1 MCTVPSNGF
10 PSTPHLRFHLLNPR
24 LLQPNANLNLNQNLF
39 KHDPIP
45 FDMRYVVVTGGVMS
59 GLGKGVTTAS
69 VAKILQSMGYKV
81 TAIKIDP
88 YLNVDA
94 GTMSP
99 FEHGEVFVMEDGGEV
114 DLDLGN
120 YERFLNVN
128 LTRDHNITTGKVY
141 LRVIE
146 KERRGDYLGK
156 TVQVIPHVINEIAEE
171 IRSVAEKQ
179 DFTVVEVG
187 GTVGDIESMPFLEA
201 VRQLSLEEDVIFI
214 HVTLVPSLDVV
225 GEQKT
230 KPTQH
235 SVKTLREVGI
245 SPNLIVC
252 RCHQELEEKTRRK
265 LALFCNVHEDQVISD
280 HDVDDIY
287 KIPLVLNEQK
297 VGEKIIRTIGLRRK
311 PDLTRWKSIIS
322 RKMEKT
328 VYLGL
333 AGKYVDLPDSYIS
346 IKEALK
352 HASFATGI
360 NVEIEMLDTETV
372 NDSSFTQYDGILV
385 PGGFG
390 SRGVEGKIQAV
401 KYAREHEIPF
411 LGLCYGFQLAC
422 VEYARF
428 LGIEDANS
436 TEVGRELEINC
447 TPVIDLLP
455 EQRNIGSM
463 GGTMR
468 LGADT
473 DVLLEKD
480 TLIYSLYNENV
491 IRERHRHRYE
501 VNPEFIPVL
510 EEGGLT
516 FSARSSDMEKM
527 EATELRTHPFF
538 LGTQFHPEFKS
549 RLENPSPPFVGFVKA
564 MGERHD

>member
-1 MCTVPSNGF
+1 
-10 PSTPHLRFHLLNPR
+10 
-24 LLQPNANLNLNQNLF
+24 
-39 KHDPIP
+39 
-45 FDMRYVVVTGGVMS
+45 MS
-59 GLGKGVTTAS
+59 GLGKGVITAS

-120 YERFLNVN
+120 YERFLNCN

-141 LRVIE
+141 QRVIE

-156 TVQVIPHVINEIAEE
+156 TVQVIPHVIEE
-171 IRSVAEKQ
+171 IMDEIRTVAEKQ
-179 DFTVVEVG
+179 DCTVIEVG

-201 VRQLSLEEDVIFI
+201 ARQLSLEEDVVFI

-235 SVKTLREVGI
+235 SVKALRETGI
-245 SPNLIVC
+245 SPGLIVC
-252 RCHQELEEKTRRK
+252 RCTHKLEEKTRKK
-265 LALFCNVHEDQVISD
+265 LALFCNVHEEQVISD
-280 HDVDDIY
+280 HDVNDIY
-287 KIPLVLNEQK
+287 RIPLVLSHQK
-297 VGEKIIRTIGLRRK
+297 VGEKIIRHFGLRRSTN
-311 PDLTRWKSIIS
+311 LQRWKQIIS
-322 RKMEKT
+322 GKMTKT
-328 VYLGL
+328 VHLGL

-346 IKEALK
+346 IQEALR
-352 HASFATGI
+352 HASYATGI
-360 NVEIEMLDTETV
+360 KVDIAMLDTEAITTYAL
-372 NDSSFTQYDGILV
+372 DRFDGIIV

-390 SRGVEGKIQAV
+390 SRGVEGKIEAIR
-401 KYAREHEIPF
+401 YARENKVPF

-428 LGIEDANS
+428 LGIEDANT
-436 TEVGRELEINC
+436 TEVAAELRTEC
-447 TPVIDLLP
+447 TPIIDLLP
-455 EQRNIGSM
+455 EQRAVEKM

-473 DVLLEKD
+473 DILLQKK
-480 TLIYSLYNENV
+480 TLIHSLYTTDV

-501 VNPEFIPVL
+501 VNPEFVALL
-510 EEGGLT
+510 EEGGLV
-516 FSARSSDMEKM
+516 FSARSKHLKTM
-527 EATELRTHPFF
+527 EAAELPDNPFF

-564 MGERHD
+564 MGEGHD

>member
-1 MCTVPSNGF
+1 
-10 PSTPHLRFHLLNPR
+10 
-24 LLQPNANLNLNQNLF
+24 
-39 KHDPIP
+39 
-45 FDMRYVVVTGGVMS
+45 MRYVVVTGGVMS

-69 VAKILQSMGYKV
+69 VAKILQNMGYKV

-120 YERFLNVN
+120 YERFLNMN

-156 TVQVIPHVINEIAEE
+156 TVQVIPHVINEITDE
-171 IRSVAEKQ
+171 IRSVAEKL
-179 DFTVVEVG
+179 DFTVIEVG

-201 VRQLSLEEDVIFI
+201 VRQLSLEEDVVFI

-235 SVKTLREVGI
+235 SVKELREAGI

-252 RCHQELEEKTRRK
+252 RCTQELEEKTRRK
-265 LALFCNVHEDQVISD
+265 LALFCNVHDDQVISD
-280 HDVDDIY
+280 HDVTDIY
-287 KIPLVLNEQK
+287 EIPLILNEQK
-297 VGEKIIRTIGLRRK
+297 VGEKIIRHFGLRRNANLVK
-311 PDLTRWKSIIS
+311 WKQIIAK
-322 RKMEKT
+322 KMVKT
-328 VYLGL
+328 VNLGL

-346 IKEALK
+346 IREALK
-352 HASFATGI
+352 HASYATGI
-360 NVEIEMLDTETV
+360 DVDISMLDTESIGAYSLE
-372 NDSSFTQYDGILV
+372 DFDGILV

-390 SRGVEGKIQAV
+390 SRGVEGKIEAIQ
-401 KYAREHEIPF
+401 YARKNRIPF

-428 LGIEDANS
+428 LGITDANT
-436 TEVGRELEINC
+436 TEVAGELKISC
-447 TPVIDLLP
+447 TPVIDFLP
-455 EQRNIGSM
+455 EQRTIENM

-473 DVLLEKD
+473 DILLKKD
-480 TLIYSLYNENV
+480 TKIHSLYGV
-491 IRERHRHRYE
+491 STIRERHRHRYE
-501 VNPEFIPVL
+501 VNPDFIHVL
-510 EEGGLT
+510 EEGGLV
-516 FSARSSDMEKM
+516 FSARSEDLEKM
-527 EATELRTHPFF
+527 EACELPDHPFF

-564 MGERHD
+564 MGERYD

>member
-1 MCTVPSNGF
+1 MYQGLEKSGF
-10 PSTPHLRFHLLNPR
+10 RI
-24 LLQPNANLNLNQNLF
+24 NQNIY
-39 KHDPIP
+39 KYHPVRP
-45 FDMRYVVVTGGVMS
+45 DMRYVVVTGGVMS

-69 VAKILQSMGYKV
+69 VAKILQNMGYKV

-99 FEHGEVFVMEDGGEV
+99 FEHGEVFVLEDGGEV

-128 LTRDHNITTGKVY
+128 LSRDHNITTGKVY
-141 LRVIE
+141 QRVIT

-156 TVQVIPHVINEIAEE
+156 TVQVIPHVIEE
-171 IRSVAEKQ
+171 IMDEIRGVAEKQ
-179 DFTVVEVG
+179 DFTVVEIG

-201 VRQLSLEEDVIFI
+201 VRQLSLEEDVVFI

-230 KPTQH
+230 KPSQH
-235 SVKTLREVGI
+235 SVKVLRETGI

-252 RCHQELEEKTRRK
+252 RCTEKLLDKTKRK
-265 LALFCNVHEDQVISD
+265 LALFCNVSEDQTISD

-287 KIPLVLNEQK
+287 KIPLILNQQK
-297 VGEKIIRTIGLRRK
+297 VGEKIIGQFKLRRK
-311 PDLTRWKSIIS
+311 VNLSRWKTIIS
-322 RKMEKT
+322 QKMTKT
-328 VYLGL
+328 VNLGL

-352 HASFATGI
+352 HASYATGI
-360 NVEIEMLDTETV
+360 QVNVEMLDVE
-372 NDSSFTQYDGILV
+372 SISMYSFDKFDGILV

-390 SRGVEGKIQAV
+390 SRGVEGKITAIS
-401 KYAREHEIPF
+401 YAREHNIPF

-422 VEYARF
+422 VEFARYI
-428 LGIEDANS
+428 GIEDANT
-436 TEVGRELEINC
+436 TEVTQELDLSC
-447 TPVIDLLP
+447 TPIIDLLP
-455 EQRNIGSM
+455 EQRTIEKM

-473 DVLLEKD
+473 DIILKKG
-480 TLIYSLYNENV
+480 TLIHSLYGREV
-491 IRERHRHRYE
+491 IRERHRHRFE
-501 VNPEFIPVL
+501 VNWEYISIL
-510 EEGGLT
+510 EEGGLV
-516 FSARSSDMEKM
+516 FSAQSEDLKKM
-527 EATELRTHPFF
+527 ESAELPGHPFF

-549 RLENPSPPFVGFVKA
+549 RLENPSPPFIGFVKA

>member
-1 MCTVPSNGF
+1 
-10 PSTPHLRFHLLNPR
+10 
-24 LLQPNANLNLNQNLF
+24 
-39 KHDPIP
+39 
-45 FDMRYVVVTGGVMS
+45 MRYVVVTGGVMS

-120 YERFLNVN
+120 YERFLNTN

-141 LRVIE
+141 SRVIE

-156 TVQVIPHVINEIAEE
+156 TVQVIPHVIEE
-171 IRSVAEKQ
+171 IMREIRQVAERQ
-179 DFTVVEVG
+179 DFTVIEVG

-201 VRQLSLEEDVIFI
+201 VRQLSLEEDVVFV
-214 HVTLVPSLDVV
+214 HVTLVPSLEVV

-235 SVKTLREVGI
+235 SVKALREAGI

-252 RCHQELEEKTRRK
+252 RCKKELEEKIRRK
-265 LALFCNVHEDQVISD
+265 IALFCNVHEDQVISD
-280 HDVDDIY
+280 HDVGDIY
-287 KIPLVLNEQK
+287 KIPLLLNQQK
-297 VGEKIIRTIGLRRK
+297 VGEKIIRHFGLRRK
-311 PDLTRWKSIIS
+311 VNLSKWNNIIS
-322 RKMEKT
+322 RPMEKT
-328 VYLGL
+328 VTLGL

-352 HASFATGI
+352 HASYATGI
-360 NVEIEMLDTETV
+360 DVAVEMLDTEHV
-372 NDSSFTQYDGILV
+372 DASSFAGFDGILV

-390 SRGVEGKIQAV
+390 SRGVEGKIKAV
-401 KYAREHEIPF
+401 KYARENHIPF

-428 LGIEDANS
+428 LEIEHAN
-436 TEVGRELEINC
+436 TAEVADELGINC
-447 TPVIDLLP
+447 TPIIDLLP
-455 EQRNIGSM
+455 EQRNIGKM

-473 DVLLEKD
+473 DIILKKN
-480 TLIYSLYNENV
+480 TLIYSLYKKKT

-501 VNPEFIPVL
+501 VNPEFITDL
-510 EEGGLT
+510 EAYGLQ
-516 FSARSSDMEKM
+516 FSAVSADGKKM
-527 EATELRTHPFF
+527 EALEITDHPFF

>member
-1 MCTVPSNGF
+1 MYQGLEKSGF
-10 PSTPHLRFHLLNPR
+10 RI
-24 LLQPNANLNLNQNLF
+24 NQNIY
-39 KHDPIP
+39 KYHPVRP
-45 FDMRYVVVTGGVMS
+45 DMRYVVVTGGVMS

-69 VAKILQSMGYKV
+69 VAKILQNMGYKV

-99 FEHGEVFVMEDGGEV
+99 FEHGEVFVLEDGGEV

-128 LTRDHNITTGKVY
+128 LSRDHNITTGKVY
-141 LRVIE
+141 QRVIT

-156 TVQVIPHVINEIAEE
+156 TVQVIPHVIEE
-171 IRSVAEKQ
+171 IMDEIRGVAEKQ
-179 DFTVVEVG
+179 DFTVVEIG

-201 VRQLSLEEDVIFI
+201 VRQLSLEEDVVFI

-230 KPTQH
+230 KPSQH
-235 SVKTLREVGI
+235 SVKVLRETGI

-252 RCHQELEEKTRRK
+252 RCTEKLLDKTKRK
-265 LALFCNVHEDQVISD
+265 LALFCNVSEDQTISD

-287 KIPLVLNEQK
+287 KIPLILNQQK
-297 VGEKIIRTIGLRRK
+297 VGEKIIGQFKLRRK
-311 PDLTRWKSIIS
+311 VNLSRWKTIIS
-322 RKMEKT
+322 QKMTKT
-328 VYLGL
+328 VNLGL

-352 HASFATGI
+352 HASYATGI
-360 NVEIEMLDTETV
+360 QVNVEMLDVE
-372 NDSSFTQYDGILV
+372 SISMYSFDKFDGILV

-390 SRGVEGKIQAV
+390 SRGVEGKITAIS
-401 KYAREHEIPF
+401 YAREHNIPF

-422 VEYARF
+422 VEFARYI
-428 LGIEDANS
+428 GIEDANT
-436 TEVGRELEINC
+436 TEVTQELDLSC
-447 TPVIDLLP
+447 TPIIDLLP
-455 EQRNIGSM
+455 EQRTIEKM

-473 DVLLEKD
+473 DIILKKG
-480 TLIYSLYNENV
+480 TLIHSLYGREV
-491 IRERHRHRYE
+491 IRERHRHRFE
-501 VNPEFIPVL
+501 VNWDYIPIL
-510 EEGGLT
+510 EEGGLV
-516 FSARSSDMEKM
+516 FSAQSEDLKKM
-527 EATELRTHPFF
+527 ESAELPGHPFF

-549 RLENPSPPFVGFVKA
+549 RLENPSPPFIGFVKA

>member
-1 MCTVPSNGF
+1 M
-10 PSTPHLRFHLLNPR
+10 
-24 LLQPNANLNLNQNLF
+24 
-39 KHDPIP
+39 
-45 FDMRYVVVTGGVMS
+45 VTGGVMS

-141 LRVIE
+141 QQVIE

-156 TVQVIPHVINEIAEE
+156 TVQVIPHVINEIMEE

-179 DFTVVEVG
+179 DFTVIEVG

-201 VRQLSLEEDVIFI
+201 VRQLSLEEDVLFI
-214 HVTLVPSLDVV
+214 HVTLVPSLEVV

-235 SVKTLREVGI
+235 SVKALREAGM

-252 RCHQELEEKTRRK
+252 RCSQKLEEKTRRK
-265 LALFCNVHEDQVISD
+265 IALFCNVHEDQVISD

-287 KIPLVLNEQK
+287 RIPLVLSQQE
-297 VGEKIIRTIGLRRK
+297 VGEKIIRHFGLRRK
-311 PDLTRWKSIIS
+311 TDLKAWKRIIS
-322 RKMEKT
+322 RKMTKT
-328 VYLGL
+328 VTVGL
-333 AGKYVDLPDSYIS
+333 AGKYVNLPDSYIS

-352 HASFATGI
+352 HASYATGI
-360 NVEIEMLDTETV
+360 QVNIEMLDTEAIDTYALH
-372 NDSSFTQYDGILV
+372 NYDGILV

-390 SRGVEGKIQAV
+390 SRGVEGKIKAV
-401 KYAREHEIPF
+401 QYARENRIPF

-428 LGIEDANS
+428 LGIEDAHT
-436 TEVGRELEINC
+436 TEVAAELEIDC
-447 TPVIDLLP
+447 TPVIDFLP
-455 EQRNIGSM
+455 EQRNIGKM

-473 DVLLEKD
+473 DILLKSK
-480 TLIYSLYNENV
+480 TMIHSLYNTTV

-501 VNPEFIPVL
+501 VNPEFISVL
-510 EEGGLT
+510 EEGNLV
-516 FSARSSDMEKM
+516 FSARSKDLKKM
-527 EATELRTHPFF
+527 EVAELPDHPFF

>member
-1 MCTVPSNGF
+1 
-10 PSTPHLRFHLLNPR
+10 
-24 LLQPNANLNLNQNLF
+24 
-39 KHDPIP
+39 
-45 FDMRYVVVTGGVMS
+45 MRYVVVTGGVMS
-59 GLGKGVTTAS
+59 GLGKGVITAS

-120 YERFLNVN
+120 YERFLNCN

-146 KERRGDYLGK
+146 KERKGDYLGK
-156 TVQVIPHVINEIAEE
+156 TVQVIPHIINEITEE
-171 IRSVAEKQ
+171 IRAVAEKQ
-179 DFTVVEVG
+179 DFTVIEVG

-201 VRQLSLEEDVIFI
+201 VRQLSLEEDVVFI

-235 SVKTLREVGI
+235 SVKALREAGI

-252 RCHQELEEKTRRK
+252 RCKRELEEKAREK
-265 LALFCNVHEDQVISD
+265 LALFCNVHEDQVVSD

-287 KIPLVLNEQK
+287 RIPIILNQQK
-297 VGEKIIRTIGLRRK
+297 VGEKIIRHFSLKRK
-311 PDLTRWKSIIS
+311 ADLAKWKQIIS
-322 RKMEKT
+322 RKMTTT
-328 VYLGL
+328 VTLGL
-333 AGKYVDLPDSYIS
+333 AGKYVDLPDSYLS
-346 IKEALK
+346 IKGALN
-352 HASFATGI
+352 HASYATGI
-360 NVEIEMLDTETV
+360 KVDISMLDTEAIHTY
-372 NDSSFTQYDGILV
+372 SFDDFDGILV

-390 SRGVEGKIQAV
+390 SRGVEGKIEAI
-401 KYAREHEIPF
+401 KFARENNVPF

-428 LGIEDANS
+428 LGIKDAN
-436 TEVGRELEINC
+436 TAEVANELHIDC
-447 TPVIDLLP
+447 TPVIDFLP
-455 EQRNIGSM
+455 EQRTIQKM

-473 DVLLEKD
+473 DIILKKGS
-480 TLIYSLYNENV
+480 TIHSLYGTTP

-501 VNPEFIPVL
+501 VNPEFISAL
-510 EEGGLT
+510 EEGGLV
-516 FSARSSDMEKM
+516 FSARSEDQQKM
-527 EATELRTHPFF
+527 ESCELPDHPFF

>member
-1 MCTVPSNGF
+1 M
-10 PSTPHLRFHLLNPR
+10 
-24 LLQPNANLNLNQNLF
+24 
-39 KHDPIP
+39 
-45 FDMRYVVVTGGVMS
+45 VTGGVMS

-69 VAKILQSMGYKV
+69 VAKILQRMGYKV

-141 LRVIE
+141 QRVIE

-156 TVQVIPHVINEIAEE
+156 TVQVIPHVINEIMEE
-171 IRSVAEKQ
+171 IRTVAERQ

-201 VRQLSLEEDVIFI
+201 VRQLSLEEDVVFI

-235 SVKTLREVGI
+235 SVKALREAGI
-245 SPNLIVC
+245 SPTLIVC
-252 RCHQELEEKTRRK
+252 RCKQHLEEKTRRK

-280 HDVDDIY
+280 HDVIDIY
-287 KIPLVLNEQK
+287 RIPLILSQQK
-297 VGEKIIRTIGLRRK
+297 VGEKIIRHFGLRRSTNLSVWEK
-311 PDLTRWKSIIS
+311 IIS
-322 RKMEKT
+322 KKMTKT
-328 VYLGL
+328 VKLGL

-352 HASFATGI
+352 HASYATGI
-360 NVEIEMLDTETV
+360 EVEVSMLDTEALSTY
-372 NDSSFTQYDGILV
+372 SLEEFDGILV

-390 SRGVEGKIQAV
+390 SRGVEGKIDAV
-401 KYAREHEIPF
+401 KFARENKIPF

-428 LGIEDANS
+428 LGIEDANT
-436 TEVGRELEINC
+436 TEVAVELGTNC
-447 TPVIDLLP
+447 TPVIDFLP
-455 EQRNIGSM
+455 GQKNIGKM

-473 DVLLEKD
+473 DIIIKSS
-480 TLIYSLYNENV
+480 TLIHSLYTKST

-501 VNPEFIPVL
+501 VNPEYISFL
-510 EEGGLT
+510 EEGGIV
-516 FSARSSDMEKM
+516 FSAISEDQQKM
-527 EATELRTHPFF
+527 EAAEIPDHPFF

-549 RLENPSPPFVGFVKA
+549 RLENPAPPFVGFVKA

>member
-1 MCTVPSNGF
+1 
-10 PSTPHLRFHLLNPR
+10 
-24 LLQPNANLNLNQNLF
+24 
-39 KHDPIP
+39 
-45 FDMRYVVVTGGVMS
+45 MS

-120 YERFLNVN
+120 YERFLNCN

-141 LRVIE
+141 QRVIE
-146 KERRGDYLGK
+146 KERKGDYLGK
-156 TVQVIPHVINEIAEE
+156 TVQVIPHIINEIMDE
-171 IRSVAEKQ
+171 IRDVAEKQ
-179 DFTVVEVG
+179 DFTVIEVG

-201 VRQLSLEEDVIFI
+201 VRQLHLEEDVVFI

-235 SVKTLREVGI
+235 SVKALREAGI

-252 RCHQELEEKTRRK
+252 RCKKLLEEKTQRK

-280 HDVDDIY
+280 HDVNDIY
-287 KIPLVLNEQK
+287 KIPLLLNDQR
-297 VGEKIIRTIGLRRK
+297 VGEKIIRHFKLKRRC
-311 PDLTRWKSIIS
+311 DLSKWKQIIT
-322 RKMEKT
+322 RKMVKT
-328 VYLGL
+328 VTVGL

-352 HASFATGI
+352 HASYATGI
-360 NVEIEMLDTETV
+360 DVAIEMLDTEQVST
-372 NDSSFTQYDGILV
+372 DSFTGVDGILV

-390 SRGVEGKIQAV
+390 SRGVEGKIKAV
-401 KYAREHEIPF
+401 QYAREHEVPF

-428 LGIEDANS
+428 LGIKDANT
-436 TEVGRELEINC
+436 TEVAEELGIDC
-447 TPVIDLLP
+447 TPVIDFLP
-455 EQRNIGSM
+455 EQRDIMNK

-473 DVLLEKD
+473 DILIKKG
-480 TLIYSLYNENV
+480 TLIHSLYKENT

-501 VNPEFIPVL
+501 VNPEYISFL
-510 EEGGLT
+510 EEGNLI
-516 FSARSSDMEKM
+516 FSAQSSDKQKM
-527 EATELRTHPFF
+527 ESAELGNHPFF

-564 MGERHD
+564 MGERHE

>member
-1 MCTVPSNGF
+1 
-10 PSTPHLRFHLLNPR
+10 
-24 LLQPNANLNLNQNLF
+24 
-39 KHDPIP
+39 
-45 FDMRYVVVTGGVMS
+45 MRYVVVTGGVMS

-69 VAKILQSMGYKV
+69 VAKILQNMGYKV

-156 TVQVIPHVINEIAEE
+156 TVQVIPHVINEIMGE
-171 IRSVAEKQ
+171 IRMVAEKQ
-179 DFTVVEVG
+179 DFTVIEVG

-235 SVKTLREVGI
+235 SVKELREAGI
-245 SPNLIVC
+245 SPSLIVC
-252 RCHQELEEKTRRK
+252 RCKHELEEKTLKK
-265 LALFCNVHEDQVISD
+265 LALFCNVAEDQVISD

-287 KIPLVLNEQK
+287 TIPLVLNQQK
-297 VGEKIIRTIGLRRK
+297 VGEKIIRQFGLRRSAN
-311 PDLTRWKSIIS
+311 LTRWKQIIS
-322 RKMEKT
+322 TNMVKT
-328 VYLGL
+328 VTLGL

-346 IKEALK
+346 IQEALK
-352 HASFATGI
+352 HAFYATGI
-360 NVEIEMLDTETV
+360 QVNVEMLDTETIDTKMLEGV
-372 NDSSFTQYDGILV
+372 DGILV

-390 SRGVEGKIQAV
+390 SRGVEGKITAIQ
-401 KYAREHEIPF
+401 YARENKIPF

-428 LGIEDANS
+428 LGIENANT
-436 TEVGRELEINC
+436 TEVAGEKGCEC
-447 TPVIDLLP
+447 TPIIDFLP
-455 EQRNIGSM
+455 EQRDIQEM

-473 DVLLEKD
+473 DILLKKN
-480 TLIYSLYNENV
+480 TVIHALYNKGT

-501 VNPEFIPVL
+501 VNPDFISVL
-510 EEGGLT
+510 EKGGLV
-516 FSARSSDMEKM
+516 FSARSQDMQKM
-527 EATELRTHPFF
+527 EACELPDHPFF

-564 MGERHD
+564 MGEGHD

>member
-1 MCTVPSNGF
+1 
-10 PSTPHLRFHLLNPR
+10 
-24 LLQPNANLNLNQNLF
+24 
-39 KHDPIP
+39 
-45 FDMRYVVVTGGVMS
+45 MRYVVVTGGVMS

-120 YERFLNVN
+120 YERFLNCN

-156 TVQVIPHVINEIAEE
+156 TVQVIPHVMGEITDE
-171 IRSVAEKQ
+171 IRFVAEMQ
-179 DFTVVEVG
+179 DFTVIEVG

-235 SVKTLREVGI
+235 SVKELREAGI
-245 SPNLIVC
+245 SPHLIVC
-252 RCHQELEEKTRRK
+252 RCRLELEEKTKRK
-265 LALFCNVHEDQVISD
+265 LALFCNVHEDEVISN
-280 HDVDDIY
+280 HDTDDIY
-287 KIPLVLNEQK
+287 RVPLVLNEQK
-297 VGEKIIRTIGLRRK
+297 VGEKILRHFNLRRK
-311 PDLTRWKSIIS
+311 SDLSKWEQIIS
-322 RKMEKT
+322 RKVTKT
-328 VYLGL
+328 VDLGL

-352 HASFATGI
+352 HASYATGI
-360 NVEIEMLDTETV
+360 RVDVRMIDTDTVETT
-372 NDSSFTQYDGILV
+372 SFEGCDGILV

-390 SRGVEGKIQAV
+390 SRGVEGKISAV
-401 KYAREHEIPF
+401 KYARENRIPF

-422 VEYARF
+422 VEYARL
-428 LGIEDANS
+428 LGIENAN
-436 TEVGRELEINC
+436 TAEVAVERGTDC
-447 TPVIDLLP
+447 TPVIDFLP
-455 EQRNIGSM
+455 EQKNIGKM

-473 DVLLEKD
+473 DIILKKGS
-480 TLIYSLYNENV
+480 LIHSLYRSDI

-501 VNPEFIPVL
+501 VNPEFISFL
-510 EEGGLT
+510 ENGGLV
-516 FSARSSDMEKM
+516 FSAVSSDREKM
-527 EATELRTHPFF
+527 ESAELPGHPFF

>member
-1 MCTVPSNGF
+1 
-10 PSTPHLRFHLLNPR
+10 
-24 LLQPNANLNLNQNLF
+24 
-39 KHDPIP
+39 
-45 FDMRYVVVTGGVMS
+45 MS

-114 DLDLGN
+114 DLDLGS
-120 YERFLNVN
+120 YERFLNCN

-141 LRVIE
+141 LSVIE

-156 TVQVIPHVINEIAEE
+156 TVQVIPHVINEIMEE
-171 IRSVAEKQ
+171 IRKVAEKQ
-179 DFTVVEVG
+179 DFTVIEVG

-201 VRQLSLEEDVIFI
+201 VRQLSLEEDVVFI

-235 SVKTLREVGI
+235 SVKELREAGI

-252 RCHQELEEKTRRK
+252 RCMRPLEERSSRK
-265 LALFCNVHEDQVISD
+265 IALFCNVHEDQVVSNQ
-280 HDVDDIY
+280 DVRDIY
-287 KIPLVLNEQK
+287 EIPLILNEQK
-297 VGEKIIRTIGLRRK
+297 VGEKIIRPFNLKRNA
-311 PDLTRWKSIIS
+311 DLLTWERIIS
-322 RKMEKT
+322 KKMTKT
-328 VYLGL
+328 VKLGL
-333 AGKYVDLPDSYIS
+333 AGKYVDLPDSYLS

-352 HASFATGI
+352 HASYATGI
-360 NVEIEMLDTETV
+360 KVDIEMLDTETI
-372 NDSSFTQYDGILV
+372 DSHSFEGYDGILV

-390 SRGVEGKIQAV
+390 SRGVEGKIEAV
-401 KYAREHEIPF
+401 KFAREKKIPF

-422 VEYARF
+422 VDYARF
-428 LGIEDANS
+428 LGMKNANS
-436 TEVGRELEINC
+436 TEVANELEIDC
-447 TPVIDLLP
+447 VPVIDFLP
-455 EQRNIGSM
+455 EQKGIGKM

-473 DVLLEKD
+473 DVLLKKGTMIHTLYGKD
-480 TLIYSLYNENV
+480 I

-501 VNPEFIPVL
+501 VNPEYISVL
-510 EEGGLT
+510 EKGGLV
-516 FSARSSDMEKM
+516 FSAQSADLQKM
-527 EATELRTHPFF
+527 ESAELPKHPFF

>member
-1 MCTVPSNGF
+1 M
-10 PSTPHLRFHLLNPR
+10 
-24 LLQPNANLNLNQNLF
+24 
-39 KHDPIP
+39 
-45 FDMRYVVVTGGVMS
+45 VTGGVMS

-69 VAKILQSMGYKV
+69 VAKILQRMGYKV

-141 LRVIE
+141 QRVIE
-146 KERRGDYLGK
+146 KERKGDYLGK
-156 TVQVIPHVINEIAEE
+156 TVQVIPHVINEIMEE
-171 IRSVAEKQ
+171 LRTVAEKQ

-201 VRQLSLEEDVIFI
+201 VRQLSLEEDVVFV

-235 SVKTLREVGI
+235 SVKELREAGI
-245 SPNLIVC
+245 SPSLIVC
-252 RCHQELEEKTRRK
+252 RCKQELEEKTRRK
-265 LALFCNVHEDQVISD
+265 IALFCNVHEDQVISD

-287 KIPLVLNEQK
+287 KIPLILNKQQ
-297 VGEKIIRTIGLRRK
+297 VGEKIIRHFGLKRSTNLSAWER
-311 PDLTRWKSIIS
+311 IIS
-322 RKMEKT
+322 QKMTKT
-328 VYLGL
+328 VKVGL

-346 IKEALK
+346 IKEAFK

-360 NVEIEMLDTETV
+360 QVDVQMLDTE
-372 NDSSFTQYDGILV
+372 SIRKYSLEEFDGILV

-390 SRGVEGKIQAV
+390 SRGVEGKIEAV
-401 KYAREHEIPF
+401 EYARENKIPF

-428 LGIEDANS
+428 LGIEDAHT
-436 TEVGRELEINC
+436 TEVATELGFDC
-447 TPVIDLLP
+447 TPVIDFLP
-455 EQRNIGSM
+455 GQRDIDKM

-468 LGADT
+468 LGADA
-473 DVLLEKD
+473 DVLLKKD
-480 TLIYSLYNENV
+480 TLIHKLYGKHT

-501 VNPEFIPVL
+501 VNPDFISVL
-510 EEGGLT
+510 EEGGIT
-516 FSARSSDMEKM
+516 FSAKSEDPEKM
-527 EATELRTHPFF
+527 EAAELSDHPFF

>member
-1 MCTVPSNGF
+1 
-10 PSTPHLRFHLLNPR
+10 
-24 LLQPNANLNLNQNLF
+24 
-39 KHDPIP
+39 
-45 FDMRYVVVTGGVMS
+45 MRYVVVTGGVMS

-141 LRVIE
+141 QRVIE

-156 TVQVIPHVINEIAEE
+156 TVQVIPHVIDEIKEE
-171 IRSVAEKQ
+171 IRIVAEKQ
-179 DFTVVEVG
+179 DFTVIEVG

-201 VRQLSLEEDVIFI
+201 VRQLSLEEDVVFI

-235 SVKTLREVGI
+235 SVKALREAGI
-245 SPNLIVC
+245 SPSLIVC
-252 RCHQELEEKTRRK
+252 RCRQELEEKTREK

-287 KIPLVLNEQK
+287 QIPLILNKQK
-297 VGEKIIRTIGLRRK
+297 VGEKIIRHFRLKRSA
-311 PDLTRWKSIIS
+311 DLTKWKQIIS
-322 RKMEKT
+322 RKMTKT
-328 VYLGL
+328 VKLGL
-333 AGKYVDLPDSYIS
+333 AGKYVDLPDSYLS

-352 HASFATGI
+352 HASYATGI
-360 NVEIEMLDTETV
+360 KVDISMLDTEAINTYSLT
-372 NDSSFTQYDGILV
+372 DFDGILV

-390 SRGVEGKIQAV
+390 SRGVEGKIEAI
-401 KYAREHEIPF
+401 KHARENEVPF

-428 LGIEDANS
+428 LGIKDANT
-436 TEVGRELEINC
+436 TEVASELNIGC
-447 TPVIDLLP
+447 TPVIDFLP
-455 EQRNIGSM
+455 EQRTIEKM

-473 DVLLEKD
+473 DIILKNDSV
-480 TLIYSLYNENV
+480 IYSLYGKTP

-501 VNPEFIPVL
+501 VNPEFISVL
-510 EEGGLT
+510 EEEGLV
-516 FSARSSDMEKM
+516 FSARSEDQKKM
-527 EATELRTHPFF
+527 ESCELPGHPFF

>member
-1 MCTVPSNGF
+1 
-10 PSTPHLRFHLLNPR
+10 
-24 LLQPNANLNLNQNLF
+24 
-39 KHDPIP
+39 
-45 FDMRYVVVTGGVMS
+45 MS

-114 DLDLGN
+114 DLDLGS
-120 YERFLNVN
+120 YERFLNCN

-141 LRVIE
+141 LSVIE

-156 TVQVIPHVINEIAEE
+156 TVQVIPHVINEIMEE
-171 IRSVAEKQ
+171 IRKVAEKQ
-179 DFTVVEVG
+179 DFTVIEVG

-201 VRQLSLEEDVIFI
+201 VRQLSLEEDVVFI

-235 SVKTLREVGI
+235 SVKELREAGI

-252 RCHQELEEKTRRK
+252 RCIRPLEERSSRK
-265 LALFCNVHEDQVISD
+265 IALFCNVHEDQVVSNQ
-280 HDVDDIY
+280 DVKDIY
-287 KIPLVLNEQK
+287 EIPLILNEQK
-297 VGEKIIRTIGLRRK
+297 VGEKIIRPFNLKRNA
-311 PDLTRWKSIIS
+311 DLSTWEHIIS
-322 RKMEKT
+322 KKMTKT
-328 VYLGL
+328 VKLGL
-333 AGKYVDLPDSYIS
+333 AGKYVDLPDSYLS

-352 HASFATGI
+352 HASYATGI
-360 NVEIEMLDTETV
+360 KVDIKMLDTETI
-372 NDSSFTQYDGILV
+372 DSHSFEGYDGILV

-390 SRGVEGKIQAV
+390 SRGVEGKIEAV
-401 KYAREHEIPF
+401 KYARENKIPF

-422 VEYARF
+422 VDYARF
-428 LGIEDANS
+428 LGMKNANS
-436 TEVGRELEINC
+436 TEVANELEIDC
-447 TPVIDLLP
+447 IPVIDFLP
-455 EQRNIGSM
+455 EQKDIGKM

-473 DVLLEKD
+473 DVLLKKG
-480 TLIYSLYNENV
+480 TMIYSLYGKDI

-501 VNPEFIPVL
+501 VNPEYISVL
-510 EEGGLT
+510 EKGGLV
-516 FSARSSDMEKM
+516 FSAKSADLQKM
-527 EATELRTHPFF
+527 ESAELPKHPFF

-564 MGERHD
+564 MGERYD

>member
-1 MCTVPSNGF
+1 
-10 PSTPHLRFHLLNPR
+10 
-24 LLQPNANLNLNQNLF
+24 
-39 KHDPIP
+39 
-45 FDMRYVVVTGGVMS
+45 MRYVVVTGGVMS

-128 LTRDHNITTGKVY
+128 LTREHNITTGKVY
-141 LRVIE
+141 QRVIE

-156 TVQVIPHVINEIAEE
+156 TVQVIPHVINEIMDQ
-171 IRSVAEKQ
+171 IRLISEKQ
-179 DFTVVEVG
+179 DFTVIEVG

-201 VRQLSLEEDVIFI
+201 VRQLSLEEDVVFI

-230 KPTQH
+230 KPSQH
-235 SVKTLREVGI
+235 SVKALREAGI

-252 RCHQELEEKTRRK
+252 RCKQELEERTTRK

-280 HDVDDIY
+280 HDVADIY
-287 KIPLVLNEQK
+287 RIPLLLNEQK
-297 VGEKIIRTIGLRRK
+297 VGEKIIRHFGLRRNTNLSK
-311 PDLTRWKSIIS
+311 WKSIIS
-322 RKMEKT
+322 RKMTKL
-328 VYLGL
+328 VKLGL
-333 AGKYVDLPDSYIS
+333 AGKYVDLPDSYLS
-346 IKEALK
+346 IKETLK
-352 HASFATGI
+352 HASYATGI
-360 NVEIEMLDTETV
+360 DVTIEMVDTERV
-372 NDSSFTQYDGILV
+372 DEHSFENYDGILV

-390 SRGVEGKIQAV
+390 SRGVEGKIKAV
-401 KYAREHEIPF
+401 KYARENEIPF

-428 LGIEDANS
+428 LGIEDAN
-436 TEVGRELEINC
+436 TAEVANELEIDC

-455 EQRNIGSM
+455 EQRNISDM

-473 DVLLEKD
+473 DIILKKG
-480 TLIYSLYNENV
+480 TIIHSLYNKPT

-501 VNPEFIPVL
+501 VNPGFITFL
-510 EEGGLT
+510 EEGGLI
-516 FSARSSDMEKM
+516 FSAKSSDMQKM
-527 EATELRTHPFF
+527 ESAELPDHPFF

-564 MGERHD
+564 MGEEHD

>member
-1 MCTVPSNGF
+1 M
-10 PSTPHLRFHLLNPR
+10 
-24 LLQPNANLNLNQNLF
+24 
-39 KHDPIP
+39 
-45 FDMRYVVVTGGVMS
+45 VTGGVMS

-141 LRVIE
+141 QRVIE

-156 TVQVIPHVINEIAEE
+156 TVQVIPHVISEITEE
-171 IRSVAEKQ
+171 IRTVAEKQ
-179 DFTVVEVG
+179 DFTVIEVG

-201 VRQLSLEEDVIFI
+201 ARQLSLEEDVVFI

-235 SVKTLREVGI
+235 SVKELREAGI
-245 SPNLIVC
+245 SPSLIVC
-252 RCHQELEEKTRRK
+252 RCKQELEEKTRRK

-280 HDVDDIY
+280 HDVSDIY
-287 KIPLVLNEQK
+287 EIPLILNEQK
-297 VGEKIIRTIGLRRK
+297 VGEKIIRPFGFKRSTNLS
-311 PDLTRWKSIIS
+311 RWKQIIS
-322 RKMEKT
+322 RRMSKT
-328 VYLGL
+328 VQLGL

-352 HASFATGI
+352 HASYATGI
-360 NVEIEMLDTETV
+360 DVNINMLDTESI
-372 NDSSFTQYDGILV
+372 NDYSLEQFDGILV

-390 SRGVEGKIQAV
+390 SRGVEGKIEAIT
-401 KYAREHEIPF
+401 YARENEVPF

-428 LGIEDANS
+428 LGIEDANT
-436 TEVGRELEINC
+436 TEVSAELHIEC

-455 EQRNIGSM
+455 EQRTVEKM

-473 DVLLEKD
+473 EILLKKN
-480 TLIYSLYNENV
+480 TTIHFLYNAPT

-501 VNPEFIPVL
+501 VNPDYIPVL
-510 EEGGLT
+510 EKGGLV
-516 FSARSSDMEKM
+516 FSAQSEDKQKM
-527 EATELRTHPFF
+527 EAAELPGNPFF

>member
-1 MCTVPSNGF
+1 
-10 PSTPHLRFHLLNPR
+10 
-24 LLQPNANLNLNQNLF
+24 
-39 KHDPIP
+39 
-45 FDMRYVVVTGGVMS
+45 MRYVVVTGGVMS

-120 YERFLNVN
+120 YERFLNCN

-141 LRVIE
+141 QRVIE

-156 TVQVIPHVINEIAEE
+156 TVQVIPHVISEITEE
-171 IRSVAEKQ
+171 IRSVAERQ
-179 DFTVVEVG
+179 DFTVIEVG

-235 SVKTLREVGI
+235 SVKELREAGI

-252 RCHQELEEKTRRK
+252 RCRRELEEKTRRK
-265 LALFCNVHEDQVISD
+265 IALFCNVHEDQVISD

-287 KIPLVLNEQK
+287 MIPLSLNEQK
-297 VGEKIIRTIGLRRK
+297 VGEKIIRHLGLKRSSN
-311 PDLTRWKSIIS
+311 LTRWKQIIS
-322 RKMEKT
+322 RKMTRT
-328 VYLGL
+328 VKLGL

-352 HASFATGI
+352 HASYATGI
-360 NVEIEMLDTETV
+360 QVDIHMLDTEAIETYSLG
-372 NDSSFTQYDGILV
+372 DLDGILV

-390 SRGVEGKIQAV
+390 SRGVEGKIEAIQ
-401 KYAREHEIPF
+401 YARENRIPF

-428 LGIEDANS
+428 LGIENANT
-436 TEVGRELEINC
+436 TEVAEEMNIDC
-447 TPVIDLLP
+447 TPVIDFLP
-455 EQRNIGSM
+455 EQRSIERM

-473 DVLLEKD
+473 EIILKKG
-480 TLIYSLYNENV
+480 TLIHFLYTTAT

-501 VNPEFIPVL
+501 VNPEYIPSL
-510 EEGGLT
+510 EKGGLI
-516 FSARSSDMEKM
+516 FSARSEDMQKM
-527 EATELRTHPFF
+527 ESAELPGHPFF

-549 RLENPSPPFVGFVKA
+549 RLENPSPPFVGFVNA